1 MTNNLSTGTK
11 GVLLVVGAYIVTF
24 GVAILIITISLTFL
38 IDTHRC
44 NSMGQALLALWGTT
58 AAVFLVSGI
67 VVGVVAWKIIP
78 SLAGRLVVVGVYGV
92 SLLITYI
99 GIAFGLLVAFNC

>member
-44 NSMGQALLALWGTT
+44 NSMGQALLAMWGTT
-58 AAVFLVSGI
+58 AFVFLVSVI
-67 VVGVVAWKIIP
+67 VVGAVAWKIIP
-78 SLAGRLVVVGVYGV
+78 NLAGRLVVVGVYGV
-92 SLLITYI
+92 SLLVTYI